1 MGIVFRQS
9 FINTIILF
17 LGFGIGGMNVL
28 FLYTH
33 FLEPEYFGLI
43 TFLLSAANMFMPL
56 MVFGMQ
62 HTIIKFFSGYKTRE
76 QRDNFLLTAV
86 FVPLLIIIPISL
98 FSVLGYHYIAD
109 FLSRENIIIKK
120 YTYLIFY
127 LSIFMGYFEI
137 FYAWSRVQMRSVFG
151 NFIKEVFA
159 RVCVSF
165 LLLGVFFEWISSEQ
179 FVYALTL
186 VYLVRMLIMIL
197 YALKLYLP
205 KFKWMGLPH
214 NFREIIGFSM
224 YIILAGSAG
233 AILLEIDK
241 FMIPQMKNIAEVA
254 YYSVGVYIA
263 SVIAI
268 PSRAMQQ
275 IINPITARA
284 LNENDMGEV
293 QNLYQKSSLNLLIVG
308 GFLFLLINVNI
319 DEVYRIIDKPEYSV
333 GIFVVLVIS
342 VSEMIKL
349 SIGTNGAILTNSK
362 YYRAMFYYAI
372 GMAVSVIVLNKIL
385 IQIMGIQGAAL
396 ATFLV
401 VALFSVLKILYV
413 RARMQLQPYTAK
425 TIKLLVL
432 ILMLFLMFKF
442 IELPLNPFLSI
453 LIKSVLLGVLFVFFV
468 IRLKLSDDMNQLYRK
483 FLRT

>member
-1 MGIVFRQS
+1 
-9 FINTIILF
+9 
-17 LGFGIGGMNVL
+17 
-28 FLYTH
+28 
-33 FLEPEYFGLI
+33 
-43 TFLLSAANMFMPL
+43 
-56 MVFGMQ
+56 
-62 HTIIKFFSGYKTRE
+62 
-76 QRDNFLLTAV
+76 
-86 FVPLLIIIPISL
+86 
-98 FSVLGYHYIAD
+98 
-109 FLSRENIIIKK
+109 
-120 YTYLIFY
+120 
-127 LSIFMGYFEI
+127 
-137 FYAWSRVQMRSVFG
+137 
-151 NFIKEVFA
+151 
-159 RVCVSF
+159 
-165 LLLGVFFEWISSEQ
+165 
-179 FVYALTL
+179 
-186 VYLVRMLIMIL
+186 MLIMIL

-319 DEVYRIIDKPEYSV
+319 EEVYRIIDKPEYSV

-385 IQIMGIQGAAL
+385 IQMMGIQGAAL

-468 IRLKLSDDMNQLYRK
+468 IRLKLSDDMNLLYRK